1 MKTILLSIATIF
13 ILITAEAQYSQD
25 FEGTETSLTGD
36 CWTLND
42 VHKTTTV
49 GDVIT
54 GTGSMY
60 TNPPTN
66 GSTTRDIISPA
77 LNITSTSFSVSFN
90 YKVSSKINGNATRT
104 IEVGLLDAAANF
116 TSLSVITMDKNSPT
130 TVQNFNQ
137 TFTLASIGARK
148 LVIKLGGSTGDGN
161 TRLIFDD
168 IYANASPLYNTGTG
182 PCNSAP
188 IAVDD
193 AYNAINGF
201 SVSGNVITNDSDPN
215 GEAIQSLVV
224 TTSPDGVL
232 VLNQSG
238 GFTFTPNPG
247 FAGPV
252 ATFTYQLADNGFAP
266 DTSNTALVTI
276 NYSSPI
282 LLPVKLV
289 SFSAMLNTDKVDLK
303 WTTSSEKNVS
313 HFSIEKSND
322 GANFSETGVVFA
334 NGNTSETKNYSF
346 TDGNI
351 NTSQAGVIY
360 YRLRSVDIDG
370 KSELSQVK
378 TIRIGKKNEQSI
390 SILTYPNPVSA
401 EVRVTIPT
409 NWQGKKVS
417 YELLNSNGQ
426 IMQRN
431 IAATGSQTESMNVN
445 SLTPGFYIIKVT
457 CNGETAQQKIIK
469 R

>member
-1 MKTILLSIATIF
+1 MMKTILLSIVTIF
-13 ILITAEAQYSQD
+13 TLITAEAQYSQD
-25 FEGTETSLTGD
+25 FEGTEANLTGN

-42 VHKTTTV
+42 VHRTTVV

-66 GSTTRDIISPA
+66 GSTTRDIITPA

-90 YKVSSKINGNATRT
+90 YKLSSKINGNATRT
-104 IEVGLLDAAANF
+104 IEVGLLDPSANF
-116 TSLSVITMDKNSPT
+116 TSLSLITMDKNSPT
-130 TVQNFNQ
+130 TVLSFNQ
-137 TFTLASIGARK
+137 TFTLASTGARK
-148 LVIKLGGSTGDGN
+148 LIIKLGGSTGDGN

-168 IYANASPLYNTGTG
+168 INANASPWYGASS
-182 PCNSAP
+182 CNSAP

-238 GFTFTPNPG
+238 SFTFTPNPG

-289 SFSAMLNTDKVDLK
+289 SFSAMLNADKVDLK

-351 NTSQAGVIY
+351 NANQAGVIY

-390 SILTYPNPVSA
+390 SILTYPNPVST
-401 EVRVTIPT
+401 ELRVTIPT
-409 NWQGKKVS
+409 NWQSKKVS

-426 IMQRN
+426 VMLKN
-431 IAATGSQTESMNVN
+431 ITATGSQTESMNVN
-445 SLTPGFYIIKVT
+445 SIAPGFYIVKVT

>member
-13 ILITAEAQYSQD
+13 TLITAEAQYTQN
-25 FEGTETSLTGD
+25 FEGTEASLTGN
-36 CWTLND
+36 CWTLTN
-42 VHKTTTV
+42 VHSTTV
-49 GDVIT
+49 AADVIT
-54 GTGSMY
+54 GTGSVY
-60 TNPPTN
+60 TEPPTN
-66 GSTTRDIISPA
+66 GSSTRDIITPA
-77 LNITSTSFSVSFN
+77 LNVTSSSFTVSFK
-90 YKVSSKINGNATRT
+90 YKLSNSLNGNATRT
-104 IEVGLLDAAANF
+104 IEVGLLDPAGNF
-116 TSLSVITMDKNSPT
+116 TSLSIITMDKNSPV

-137 TFTLASIGARK
+137 TFTLGATGLRK
-148 LVIKLGGSTGDGN
+148 LVIKTGGGN
-161 TRLIFDD
+161 GSGNSRLIYDD
-168 IYANASPLYNTGTG
+168 LYTNASPLYGTGT
-182 PCNSAP
+182 CNSAP
-188 IAVDD
+188 IAVND

-201 SVSGNVITNDSDPN
+201 PVSGNVISNDSDPN
-215 GEAIQSLVV
+215 GEAIKSLVV
-224 TTSPDGVL
+224 ATSSDGVL

-238 GFTFTPNPG
+238 SFTFTPNPG

-252 ATFTYQLADNGFAP
+252 TTFTYQLADNGFAP

-289 SFSAMLNTDKVDLK
+289 SFSAMLNTDKIDLK

-313 HFSIEKSND
+313 HFSIEKSTD
-322 GANFSETGVVFA
+322 GTNFSEAGLVFA
-334 NGNTSETKNYSF
+334 NGNTSETMNYSF

-378 TIRIGKKNEQSI
+378 TIRIGKKNEHSI
-390 SILTYPNPVSA
+390 SILTYPNPVST
-401 EVRVTIPT
+401 ELRVSIPT
-409 NWQGKKVS
+409 NWQGRKVS

-426 IMQRN
+426 VMQRN
-431 IAATGSQTESMNVN
+431 ITATGSQTESMNVN
-445 SLTPGFYIIKVT
+445 SLTPGFYIVKVT

>member
-13 ILITAEAQYSQD
+13 TLIAAEAQYTQN
-25 FEGTETSLTGD
+25 FEGTEASLTGN

-42 VHKTTTV
+42 VHGTTVV

-66 GSTTRDIISPA
+66 GSTTRDIITPA

-90 YKVSSKINGNATRT
+90 YKLSSKINGNATRT
-104 IEVGLLDAAANF
+104 IEVGLLDPSANF
-116 TSLSVITMDKNSPT
+116 TSLSIITMDKNSPT

-137 TFTLASIGARK
+137 TFTLASTGARK
-148 LVIKLGGSTGDGN
+148 LIIKLGGSTGDGN

-168 IYANASPLYNTGTG
+168 ISANASPWYGASS
-182 PCNSAP
+182 CNSAP
-188 IAVDD
+188 IAVNDM
-193 AYNAINGF
+193 YNAINGF
-201 SVSGNVITNDSDPN
+201 PVSGNVISNDSDPN

-238 GFTFTPNPG
+238 SFTFTPNLG

-313 HFSIEKSND
+313 HFSIEKSTD
-322 GANFSETGVVFA
+322 GINFSETGVVFA
-334 NGNTSETKNYSF
+334 FGNTSETKNYSF

-351 NTSQAGVIY
+351 NASQAGVIY

-378 TIRIGKKNEQSI
+378 TIRIGKNNEQSI
-390 SILTYPNPVSA
+390 SILTYPNPVST
-401 EVRVTIPT
+401 ELRVTIPT

-426 IMQRN
+426 VMLRN
-431 IAATGSQTESMNVN
+431 ITSTGSQTESMNVN
-445 SLTPGFYIIKVT
+445 TIAPGFYIIKVT

>member
-13 ILITAEAQYSQD
+13 TLITAEAQYSQD
-25 FEGTETSLTGD
+25 FEGTEASLTGN

-42 VHKTTTV
+42 VHKTTAA

-60 TNPPTN
+60 TNPPTSS
-66 GSTTRDIISPA
+66 STTRDIITPA

-104 IEVGLLDAAANF
+104 IEVGLLDPLANF
-116 TSLSVITMDKNSPT
+116 TSLSMITMDKNSPI

-148 LVIKLGGSTGDGN
+148 LIIKLGGSTGDGN

-168 IYANASPLYNTGTG
+168 IYANASPWYGASS
-182 PCNSAP
+182 CNSAP
-188 IAVDD
+188 IAVND

-201 SVSGNVITNDSDPN
+201 SVSGNVIANDSDPN

-232 VLNQSG
+232 VLNQDGS
-238 GFTFTPNPG
+238 FTFTPNAG
-247 FAGPV
+247 FSGPI

-266 DTSNTALVTI
+266 ATSNIALVTI

-303 WTTSSEKNVS
+303 WITSSEKNVS
-313 HFSIEKSND
+313 HFSIEKSTD
-322 GANFSETGVVFA
+322 GINFSETGIVFA
-334 NGNTSETKNYSF
+334 FGNTSETKNYSF
-346 TDGNI
+346 TDGSI
-351 NTSQAGVIY
+351 NASQAGVIY
-360 YRLRSVDIDG
+360 YRLRSVDTDG

-401 EVRVTIPT
+401 ELHVTIPT
-409 NWQGKKVS
+409 SWQGKKVS
-417 YELLNSNGQ
+417 YELLSSNGQ
-426 IMQRN
+426 LMQRN

-445 SLTPGFYIIKVT
+445 SLTPGFYIVKVT
-457 CNGETAQQKIIK
+457 CNGETAQQKIVK